1 MSGHINL
8 RLTHK
13 LLWRLY
19 GYRAIVSIISGL
31 GILIAPNVFAGSAS
45 YQVITNTVPLQLA
58 GILWLLAGLMIAG
71 ALWKLLYKV
80 ARLGIALSIALYFLW
95 GTGILT
101 NNLINQGSPTAI
113 FAVLAYY
120 SLSLTSF
127 FMLLE
132 PPINPETAIR
142 NKKKE

>member
-1 MSGHINL
+1 MSHIDL
-8 RLTHK
+8 RLTHT
-13 LLWRLY
+13 LLFRLY
-19 GYRAIVSIISGL
+19 GYRAIVSIIAGL
-31 GILIAPNVFAGSAS
+31 GILFFPDVFAGSAS
-45 YQVITNTVPLQLA
+45 YVTITSTIPLYIS
-58 GILWLLAGLMIAG
+58 GILWLIAGIMIAG
-71 ALWKLLYKV
+71 ALIKWPYKM
-80 ARLGIALSIALYFLW
+80 ARMGIAITIALYFLW

-101 NNLINQGSPTAI
+101 NNLINLGSPTAI

-142 NKKKE
+142 SKKKE